1 MCRLHQDLHPACQL
15 LASSC
20 ETSSRQADNEATC
33 SKSKIYKQKKDNQK
47 SQEQAFHED
56 LPLQFQKKK
65 RLTST
70 AMKKLKNY
78 DCSSQI
84 QATGQHH
91 LVCSSSL
98 PDGFYLFHC
107 SKPFPS
113 AEKAIL
119 IQSDNPFACQPVC
132 DKMRQLA
139 YCGSSS
145 SAIDCALIS
154 LHTYLTNYHRIA
166 LLDPLFAK
174 SSVDTTC
181 L

>member
-1 MCRLHQDLHPACQL
+1 M
-15 LASSC
+15 
-20 ETSSRQADNEATC
+20 RQCTQNPILITNKED
-33 SKSKIYKQKKDNQK
+33 QKVHAYGFTNT
-47 SQEQAFHED
+47 
-56 LPLQFQKKK
+56 LQTVSALRCFSEVFVFIMRTDAPVRPVPSFSL

-70 AMKKLKNY
+70 ATKKLKNY
-78 DCSSQI
+78 YCSSQI

-98 PDGFYLFHC
+98 TDVLYPFRC

-119 IQSDNPFACQPVC
+119 IESDNSFACC
-132 DKMRQLA
+132 DEMQQLA
-139 YCGSSS
+139 FCGSSS
-145 SAIDCALIS
+145 SAIHCALIS
-154 LHTYLTNYHRIA
+154 VHTYLTNYHRIA
-166 LLDPLFAK
+166 LLNSLLAK

>member
-1 MCRLHQDLHPACQL
+1 MFKIPDKQTKTIRKCIHMG
-15 LASSC
+15 C
-20 ETSSRQADNEATC
+20 E
-33 SKSKIYKQKKDNQK
+33 
-47 SQEQAFHED
+47 
-56 LPLQFQKKK
+56 QFQLFDASIRLVPSFSL

-70 AMKKLKNY
+70 ATKKLKNY
-78 DCSSQI
+78 YCSSRI

-98 PDGFYLFHC
+98 TDGPYLFRC

-119 IQSDNPFACQPVC
+119 VESDNPCACTCPPVC
-132 DKMRQLA
+132 EKMRQLA
-139 YCGSSS
+139 FCGSSI
-145 SAIDCALIS
+145 SAIDRALIS
-154 LHTYLTNYHRIA
+154 AHTYLTNYHRIA
-166 LLDPLFAK
+166 LLNSLLAK

>member
-1 MCRLHQDLHPACQL
+1 MFKIPDKQTKTIKKCIHMGCEQCQL
-15 LASSC
+15 FDASVKFLLLC
-20 ETSSRQADNEATC
+20 ESINASVRLVSSF
-33 SKSKIYKQKKDNQK
+33 S
-47 SQEQAFHED
+47 
-56 LPLQFQKKK
+56 L

-70 AMKKLKNY
+70 ATKKLKNY
-78 DCSSQI
+78 YCSSRI

-98 PDGFYLFHC
+98 TDGPYPFRC

-119 IQSDNPFACQPVC
+119 IESDNSFACC
-132 DKMRQLA
+132 DEMQQLA
-139 YCGSSS
+139 FCGSSS
-145 SAIDCALIS
+145 SAIHCALIS
-154 LHTYLTNYHRIA
+154 VHIYLTNHHRIA
-166 LLDPLFAK
+166 LLNSLFTK

>member
-1 MCRLHQDLHPACQL
+1 MGCEQCQL
-15 LASSC
+15 FDASVKFLLLC
-20 ETSSRQADNEATC
+20 ESINASVRLVSSF
-33 SKSKIYKQKKDNQK
+33 S
-47 SQEQAFHED
+47 
-56 LPLQFQKKK
+56 L

-70 AMKKLKNY
+70 ATKKLKNY
-78 DCSSQI
+78 YCSSRI

-98 PDGFYLFHC
+98 TDGPYPFRC

-113 AEKAIL
+113 TEKAIL
-119 IQSDNPFACQPVC
+119 VESDNPFACPPVC

-139 YCGSSS
+139 FCGSSS
-145 SAIDCALIS
+145 SAIHRALIS
-154 LHTYLTNYHRIA
+154 AHTYLTNYHRIA
-166 LLDPLFAK
+166 LLNSLFTK